1 MVFGDNTFGN
11 PLYILGRNQGT
22 DPIMMQARKR
32 LASRYFQL
40 KTGHALIRTHWK
52 RIGKSGT
59 DHCWWCD
66 KAQPQTVGHLLRD
79 CRKWRKEQ
87 RILWKKVGRGCQHTC
102 IPLLFA
108 NRKATKAILDFL
120 EQTEVGNRVPERT
133 REEHEEG
140 RDAAWG
146 WGEEAWEEPLGFTRE

>member
-1 MVFGDNTFGN
+1 MTLMTD
-11 PLYILGRNQGT
+11 GT
-22 DPIMMQARKR
+22 SRPAELKVRGWSDVGESGSTSLRSAR
-32 LASRYFQL
+32 ASVAALQL
-40 KTGHALIRTHWK
+40 PSLLFPTIPST
-52 RIGKSGT
+52 T
-59 DHCWWCD
+59 T
-66 KAQPQTVGHLLRD
+66 TVGHLLRD

-87 RILWKKVGRGCQHTC
+87 RILWKKVRHGCQHRC

-120 EQTEVGNRVPERT
+120 EQTEVGNRIPERT

-146 WGEEAWEEPLGFTRE
+146 WGEEAWEEPVGFTRE